1 MGKPKII
8 GYKTNHELP
17 YPTPSLPEMTYD
29 SDGISIPW
37 TYLDNY
43 GNPFEAPRYLTNRE
57 VDQLMRE
64 CGMKPLYEE
73 RQFHAS
79 LVLDL
84 YHVYCKNC
92 MTTTITNPEH
102 LPHDTA
108 SRHRCLY
115 SPGER

>member
-8 GYKTNHELP
+8 GYCDE
-17 YPTPSLPEMTYD
+17 YEATPLFHVGSQD
-29 SDGISIPW
+29 ISEPVFVRCR
-37 TYLDNY
+37 
-43 GNPFEAPRYLTNRE
+43 P
-57 VDQLMRE
+57 M
-64 CGMKPLYEE
+64 YEE

-92 MTTTITNPEH
+92 MTTTIVNTDR
-102 LPHDTA
+102 LPHDVATD
-108 SRHRCLY
+108 HRCLY